1 MRAPDHASPILP
13 ADMPKVRQKKY
24 EHLAR
29 QAIEEHRFWDMLWA
43 ELARDYNATLM
54 NILQMWR
61 SVDSHFH
68 DHSRPRRPH

>member
-1 MRAPDHASPILP
+1 MQINAPHDASLP
-13 ADMPKVRQKKY
+13 ADMPRARQKKY
-24 EHLAR
+24 ELLAT

-68 DHSRPRRPH
+68 DHTHPPR